1 MAKFI
6 WDTGENA
13 WVSIEQFRP
22 KISIAAGPMVIGDI
36 EPFLSPVTDKLVG
49 SRSQL
54 RQHNRDHNVVDRRE
68 FRGYKFTKSELSSPR
83 QDVAHAFKQ
92 HTGRL

>member
-6 WDTGENA
+6 WDDEEG
-13 WVSIEQFRP
+13 WVSVEKFSP
-22 KISIAAGPMVIGDI
+22 KFSASGVQIIGDI
-36 EPFLSPVTDKLVG
+36 QPFLSPVTDKPVG

-54 RQHNRDHNVVDRRE
+54 RQHNREHNVVDRRE
-68 FRGYKFTKSELSSPR
+68 FRGHKFTKSELPSAR
-83 QDVAHAFKQ
+83 ADVTHAFKQ